1 MFVRLFL
8 SLLQKTKVILIE
20 LQWFF
25 ITHKA
30 FSRHSIFYLCQKI
43 KTPFMSKSRYIQ
55 LILILGSL
63 TALGPF
69 SIDMYLPGFAGIAA
83 DLNTTVANVSMT
95 LSSYFIGISAGQLLY
110 GPLLDR
116 FGRKKPLFIGLLV
129 YILASLGCV
138 YVIDIDTFIGLRF
151 IQAIGSCAAT
161 VASVSMVRDLF
172 PVKDIP
178 KVFSLL
184 MLVVGLSPMLAPTV
198 GGYVTE
204 YYSWHTVFFIL
215 MCMGI
220 VILLAAQLGLPNSFQ
235 PDKTISLKPKPII
248 TNFINIIKEPQFY
261 TYAFTGA
268 IAFSGLFTYVAASP
282 ILFMDIFKVD
292 AKTYG
297 WIFAFMSLSFIG
309 SSQLNSVLL
318 KRFSSEQMIYSALIL
333 QSVISILFLVLAL
346 NNLLGLYET
355 ITMLFLFL
363 GCLGTSNPNT
373 ASLTL
378 APFSRNAGSAS
389 ALMGAIQLGLGA
401 LASFAVGVF
410 VKDTIS
416 PMVVI
421 MTTTT
426 LLAFLILKIGKRNIK
441 KTIAIEEEI
450 TIVP

>member
-1 MFVRLFL
+1 MT
-8 SLLQKTKVILIE
+8 TK
-20 LQWFF
+20 
-25 ITHKA
+25 K
-30 FSRHSIFYLCQKI
+30 YI
-43 KTPFMSKSRYIQ
+43 K

-69 SIDMYLPGFAGIAA
+69 SIDMYLPGFSGIAK
-83 DLNTTVANVSMT
+83 DLHTTVAKVSMS

-138 YVIDIDTFIGLRF
+138 YVADIDSFILLRF
-151 IQAIGSCAAT
+151 VQAIGSCAAT
-161 VASVSMVRDLF
+161 VASVAMVRDLF

-184 MLVVGLSPMLAPTV
+184 MLVLGLSPMLAPTI

-204 YYSWHTVFFIL
+204 DYGWHTVFFIL

-220 VILLAAQLGLPNSFQ
+220 AILIAAQVGLPNSYK
-235 PDKTISLKPKPII
+235 PDTSISLKPKPII
-248 TNFINIIKEPQFY
+248 SNFLKVLKEPQFF
-261 TYAFTGA
+261 TYAFTGS
-268 IAFSGLFTYVAASP
+268 ISFSGLFTYVAASP
-282 ILFMDIFKVD
+282 IIFMDIYHVD

-297 WIFAFMSLSFIG
+297 WIFAFMSVSFIG

-318 KRFSSEQMIYSALIL
+318 KKFSSEQMIFGALIT
-333 QSVISILFLVLAL
+333 QSVIASVFLILAV

-355 ITMLFLFL
+355 IAMLFLFL
-363 GCLGTSNPNT
+363 GCLGISNPNT
-373 ASLTL
+373 AGLTM
-378 APFSRNAGSAS
+378 APFAKNAGSAS

-410 VKDTIS
+410 VKDS
-416 PMVVI
+416 VVPMVVI
-421 MTTTT
+421 MTSTTII
-426 LLAFLILKIGKRNIK
+426 AFIVLNIGKRFIK
-441 KTIAIEEEI
+441 EKVE
-450 TIVP
+450 VSKDDDVLVGH

>member
-1 MFVRLFL
+1 M
-8 SLLQKTKVILIE
+8 TDLIN
-20 LQWFF
+20 LP
-25 ITHKA
+25 
-30 FSRHSIFYLCQKI
+30 LQKI
-43 KTPFMSKSRYIQ
+43 KTAALNNNTAMSRKRYIK

-69 SIDMYLPGFAGIAA
+69 SIDMYLPGFSGIAK

-138 YVIDIDTFIGLRF
+138 FVTDIDTFIGLRF
-151 IQAIGSCAAT
+151 IQAVGSCAAT

-184 MLVVGLSPMLAPTV
+184 MLVVGLSPMLAPTI
-198 GGYVTE
+198 GGYVTAD
-204 YYSWHTVFFIL
+204 YGWHTVFFIL

-220 VILLAAQLGLPNSFQ
+220 VIMIAAQLILPNTYL
-235 PDKTISLKPKPII
+235 PDTSISLKPKPII
-248 TNFINIIKEPQFY
+248 TNFISILKEPQFY
-261 TYAFTGA
+261 TYAFAGA

-297 WIFAFMSLSFIG
+297 WIFAFMSLSFI
-309 SSQLNSVLL
+309 SASQLNSLL
-318 KRFSSEQMIYSALIL
+318 LRKFNSEQMIFGALISQTFIVL
-333 QSVISILFLVLAL
+333 LFLILSL
-346 NNLLGLYET
+346 NDLLGLYGT

-363 GCLGTSNPNT
+363 ACLGISNPNT
-373 ASLTL
+373 AGLTL
-378 APFSRNAGSAS
+378 APFARNAGSAS

-401 LASFAVGVF
+401 FVSFLVGVF
-410 VKDTIS
+410 VHNSTV
-416 PMVVI
+416 PMVAI
-421 MTTTT
+421 MAVTTI
-426 LLAFLILKIGKRNIK
+426 LALIILILGRKKIK
-441 KTIAIEEEI
+441 KTIAISSDEEI
-450 TIVP
+450 VTVH

>member
-1 MFVRLFL
+1 
-8 SLLQKTKVILIE
+8 
-20 LQWFF
+20 
-25 ITHKA
+25 
-30 FSRHSIFYLCQKI
+30 
-43 KTPFMSKSRYIQ
+43 MSKSKYLQ

-69 SIDMYLPGFAGIAA
+69 SIDMYLPGFSGIAK
-83 DLNTTVANVSMT
+83 DLNTTVAKVSMT

-138 YVIDIDTFIGLRF
+138 YVNEIDTFVGLRF
-151 IQAIGSCAAT
+151 IQAVGSCAAT

-172 PVKDIP
+172 PVRDTP

-204 YYSWHTVFFIL
+204 YYGWHTVFFIL

-220 VILLAAQLGLPNSFQ
+220 VILIAAQLGLPNSFT
-235 PDKTISLKPKPII
+235 PDPSISLKPKPII
-248 TNFINIIKEPQFY
+248 ANFISILREPQFY

-268 IAFSGLFTYVAASP
+268 VAFSGLFTYVAASP
-282 ILFMDIFKVD
+282 ILFMDVFEVD

-318 KRFSSEQMIYSALIL
+318 KRFSSEQMIYSALIA
-333 QSVISILFLVLAL
+333 QSLISILFLVLAI

-355 ITMLFLFL
+355 IAMLFLFL
-363 GCLGTSNPNT
+363 GCLGISNPNT
-373 ASLTL
+373 AGLTL
-378 APFSRNAGSAS
+378 APFSKNAGSAS
-389 ALMGAIQLGLGA
+389 ALMGALQLGLGA
-401 LASFAVGVF
+401 LASFAVGLF
-410 VKDTIS
+410 VKDSIV
-416 PMVVI
+416 PMVLI
-421 MTTTT
+421 MTSTT
-426 LLAFLILKIGKRNIK
+426 LLAFLILNLGKRKIK
-441 KTIAIEEEI
+441 KLL
-450 TIVP
+450 

>member
-1 MFVRLFL
+1 MT
-8 SLLQKTKVILIE
+8 KTK
-20 LQWFF
+20 
-25 ITHKA
+25 
-30 FSRHSIFYLCQKI
+30 YI
-43 KTPFMSKSRYIQ
+43 K

-69 SIDMYLPGFAGIAA
+69 SIDMYLPGFSGIAK
-83 DLNTTVANVSMT
+83 DLNTSVANVSMT

-116 FGRKKPLFIGLLV
+116 FGRKKPLFIGLIV
-129 YILASLGCV
+129 YILASLGCAFV
-138 YVIDIDTFIGLRF
+138 TDIDTFIGLRF

-198 GGYVTE
+198 GGYITAD
-204 YYSWHTVFFIL
+204 YGWHTVFFIL

-220 VILLAAQLGLPNSFQ
+220 LILLAAQIGLPNSFK
-235 PDKTISLKPKPII
+235 PDTSISLKPKPII
-248 TNFINIIKEPQFY
+248 TNFVSIVKEPQFY

-309 SSQLNSVLL
+309 ASQINSLL
-318 KRFSSEQMIYSALIL
+318 LRKFTSEQMIYGALIT
-333 QSVISILFLVLAL
+333 QSVISILFLILAI
-346 NNLLGLYET
+346 NGSLGLYGT
-355 ITMLFLFL
+355 IAMLFLFL
-363 GCLGTSNPNT
+363 ACLGISNPNT
-373 ASLTL
+373 AGLTL
-378 APFSRNAGSAS
+378 APFPRNAGSAS

-410 VKDTIS
+410 VKDTML

-421 MTTTT
+421 ITVTTI
-426 LLAFLILKIGKRNIK
+426 LALIILIFGKRNIK
-441 KTIAIEEEI
+441 KTIATSPDEGIA
-450 TIVP
+450 IVH